1 MVIKNKISR
10 RSFVGTTAA
19 GAAAFTVIPSITF
32 AGNAGTEKIRL
43 GYIGTG
49 KQSHSLLNDLNK
61 CPETVV
67 MACCDVMTTKLEKFK
82 GEA

>member
-19 GAAAFTVIPSITF
+19 GAAAITVIPAFTY
-32 AGNAGTEKIRL
+32 AGNAGTDKIRL

-49 KQSHSLLNDLNK
+49 KQSHYLLSSLNK
-61 CPETVV
+61 CPETV
-67 MACCDVMTTKLEKFK
+67 CLLYTSPSPRD
-82 GEA
+82 